1 MGNVQVDR
9 LGDIFLDL
17 VHGLTWKGIDQVDGN
32 IVKASLL
39 EVADIAIDILLLVAP
54 SDLFQHLII
63 KGLDTQRD
71 PIDLRVL
78 ENRNLIRIQIA
89 RIGLDG
95 KLFYLR

>member
-9 LGDIFLDL
+9 LGNIFLDL
-17 VHGLTWKGIDQVDGN
+17 VHSLTRQSIDQVDGN
-32 IVKASLL
+32 IVKSCLL
-39 EVADIAIDILLLVAP
+39 EVADIVIDILLLVTP
-54 SDLFQHLII
+54 SDPFQHLVI

-78 ENRNLIRIQIA
+78 EDCDLIRIQIA
-89 RIGLDG
+89 WIGLDG

>member
-1 MGNVQVDR
+1 MGDVQVDR

-17 VHGLTWKGIDQVDGN
+17 VHGLTRESIDQIDGN
-32 IVKASLL
+32 IVKSCLL
-39 EVADIAIDILLLVAP
+39 EVADIVIDILLLVTP
-54 SDLFQHLII
+54 TDLFQHLVV

-78 ENRNLIRIQIA
+78 ENCDLIRIQIS
-89 RIGLDG
+89 RICLDG